1 MTTHSVAEVKSM
13 RRYRTPVAACILLML
28 TLPAALGRQALDVSG
43 QVDRAVRLL
52 LSPDSSGAQ
61 CTDGLVS
68 LLDAII
74 GVAPASGLGGT
85 WPAKIADA
93 RGLVAGGRFLA
104 GDTVALL
111 NDSYRA
117 VHGKPFTMPSTV
129 RSMPD
134 AKDHIRRQLAS
145 VRSLL
150 DQGRADEAVR
160 RMLEAVLMIVTPLQA

>member
-1 MTTHSVAEVKSM
+1 MRTSVA
-13 RRYRTPVAACILLML
+13 PAAICILAML
-28 TLPAALGRQALDVSG
+28 TLPAALGGQALDVPG

-52 LSPDSSGAQ
+52 LSPDTSDAQ

-74 GVAPASGLGGT
+74 GAAPVAKLGGT
-85 WPAKIADA
+85 WPAKIAAA
-93 RGLVAGGRFLA
+93 RDLMAAGRFLA
-104 GDTVALL
+104 DDTVTLL

-117 VHGKPFTMPSTV
+117 VHGKPFAMPPTV
-129 RSMPD
+129 RTMPD
-134 AKDHIRRQLAS
+134 AKDRIRRQLAS

-150 DQGRADEAVR
+150 DQGHADEAVR

>member
-1 MTTHSVAEVKSM
+1 M
-13 RRYRTPVAACILLML
+13 RRYGAPAAVCILVML
-28 TLPAALGRQALDVSG
+28 TLSPASGGQALDVPG

-52 LSPDSSGAQ
+52 LSPDSHDER

-74 GVAPASGLGGT
+74 GAAPAARLGGT
-85 WPAKIADA
+85 WPAKIAGA
-93 RGLVAGGRFLA
+93 RDLVAGGRFLA
-104 GDTVALL
+104 GDTVTLL

-117 VHGKPFTMPSTV
+117 VHGKPFKMPPTV
-129 RSMPD
+129 RSMSD
-134 AKDHIRRQLAS
+134 ARGHIRRQLSS